1 MTFGLGRSRYNP
13 GILSAVILPATV
25 LVAAVFLHHVILDA
39 QTPAPTQ
46 ITVYSPQTTYSVPLL
61 DIKGQSYVGLVEVLE
76 PLGSVD
82 ARPDG
87 KKYKLHFTAAGG
99 NPVEA
104 QFTDGKDKAKIRG
117 ENYKL
122 SGNFVLQN
130 GRGYVPLTAATN
142 LLAKLLSVQT
152 EFHPAGR
159 RLFVGTGVERFT
171 LELRQG
177 NPSRLLI
184 GFPSA
189 VNPTIATEPGRVRF
203 TFRREP
209 VAAAGP
215 DNVTYSDPLITGAS
229 FSEHDG
235 IAELDITG
243 TAPLMANFAD
253 GGKTIIVTAAPAPP
267 PAVAEQAPA
276 PTPQATPNAPAPT
289 PQPRQP
295 AAPRFLVLIDP
306 AHGGNDI
313 GAAISPLLPEKDVVM
328 ALARRVQR
336 ELASRGI
343 AAGLLRTSDATISLD
358 QRAVSANAARPALYV
373 TLHAAN
379 TGRGV
384 HVFTALLP
392 AANVSPQSFLPWD
405 TAQAAFL
412 DLSGTV
418 AGSVAAEL
426 DARKLPNATLLAP
439 LRPMNNIAAPAVA
452 VEIAPPSD
460 KVDDIASAS
469 YQDQVAQS
477 IAAGI
482 AAVRA
487 KLPEVRP

>member
-1 MTFGLGRSRYNP
+1 MSFHSHLLYRSARF
-13 GILSAVILPATV
+13 PA
-25 LVAAVFLHHVILDA
+25 AALLAAIALLAALFLHRTSMEVQA
-39 QTPAPTQ
+39 QALL
-46 ITVYSPQTTYSVPLL
+46 TVYSPQTTYSVPLVE
-61 DIKGQSYVGLVEVLE
+61 ISGQPYVGLVELLE

-82 ARPDG
+82 ARPEG
-87 KKYKLHFTAAGG
+87 KKYKLHFTAAGAR
-99 NPVEA
+99 PEEV
-104 QFTDGKDKAKIRG
+104 QFTNGKEKAKVRG
-117 ENYKL
+117 DNYTL
-122 SGNFVLQN
+122 SANFILEN
-130 GRGYVPLTAATN
+130 GRGYVPLAAATN
-142 LLAKLLSVQT
+142 LLAKLLSTQT
-152 EFHPAGR
+152 EFHSAGR
-159 RLFVGTGVERFT
+159 RLFVGVGVERFT
-171 LELRQG
+171 LELRPG

-209 VAAAGP
+209 IAAAGP

-253 GGKTIIVTAAPAPP
+253 NGKTLIVTGAPAPP
-267 PAVAEQAPA
+267 PPVAEQPAAPA
-276 PTPQATPNAPAPT
+276 PQAAPNAPAST
-289 PQPRQP
+289 PPPRQP

-313 GAAISPLLPEKDVVM
+313 GAAISPSLPEKDVVL

-343 AAGLLRTSDATISLD
+343 AAGLLRTSDAAISLD
-358 QRAVSANAARPALYV
+358 QRAVSANAARPALYI

-392 AANVSPQSFLPWD
+392 AANASPQSFLPWD
-405 TAQAAFL
+405 TAQSAFL
-412 DLSGTV
+412 DLSGAV

-426 DARKLPNATLLAP
+426 EARKLPNTTLLAP
-439 LRPMNNIAAPAVA
+439 LRPMNNIAAPAIA

-469 YQDQVAQS
+469 YQEQVAQS

>member
-1 MTFGLGRSRYNP
+1 MSSGSVPSHYSARFTF
-13 GILSAVILPATV
+13 AVILATII
-25 LVAAVFLHHVILDA
+25 LLTAVFLHRANLIA
-39 QTPAPTQ
+39 QTPAANQ

-61 DIKGQSYVGLVEVLE
+61 DIKGQPYVGLVELLE

-82 ARPDG
+82 ARPEG
-87 KKYKLHFTAAGG
+87 KKYKLHFTAAGSR
-99 NPVEA
+99 PEEA
-104 QFTDGKDKAKIRG
+104 QFTDGKDKAKVRG
-117 ENYKL
+117 EHYKL
-122 SGNFVLQN
+122 SANFVLQN
-130 GRGYVPLTAATN
+130 GRGYVPLAAATN
-142 LLAKLLSVQT
+142 LLAKLLSTQT

-159 RLFVGTGVERFT
+159 RLFVGAGVEHFT
-171 LELRQG
+171 LELRPG

-189 VNPTIATEPGRVRF
+189 VNPTIATEPGHVRF

-215 DNVTYSDPLITGAS
+215 DNVTYNDPLITGAS

-235 IAELDITG
+235 IAELDING

-253 GGKTIIVTAAPAPP
+253 NGKTIIVTGAPAPP
-267 PAVAEQAPA
+267 PAVAQQPPEPE
-276 PTPQATPNAPAPT
+276 PQIPPNAPAT

-295 AAPRFLVLIDP
+295 AAPRFLVLLDP
-306 AHGGNDI
+306 AHGGSDI
-313 GAAISPLLPEKDVVM
+313 GAAISPSLPEKDVVL

-343 AAGLLRTSDATISLD
+343 AAALLRTSDAIISLD

-392 AANVSPQSFLPWD
+392 AANLSPQSFLPWD

-426 DARKLPNATLLAP
+426 EARKLPNATLLAP
-439 LRPMNNIAAPAVA
+439 LRPMNNIAAPAIA

-460 KVDDIASAS
+460 KVDDIASVS